1 MAIACQNFGIF
12 CLIIGCLLLCYCFN
26 KTLLDNG
33 KKLEEE
39 NGQKLNE
46 INVKIQHN
54 ENEEKIT
61 LSPKKKEDNVN
72 EIKLDKNE
80 DTYVE
85 IDEEEIKD
93 KFKEKSNNQFENNKK
108 SVIKI
113 ETSFNSQIN
122 SNNLNISSNNKINT
136 VKNSTIKSNYNNINS
151 LNLFESQN
159 NNIYQ
164 NYEPKALN
172 EDITNIEKAVRY
184 IIFIF

>member
-1 MAIACQNFGIF
+1 M
-12 CLIIGCLLLCYCFN
+12 
-26 KTLLDNG
+26 
-33 KKLEEE
+33 
-39 NGQKLNE
+39 
-46 INVKIQHN
+46 
-54 ENEEKIT
+54 
-61 LSPKKKEDNVN
+61 
-72 EIKLDKNE
+72 
-80 DTYVE
+80 
-85 IDEEEIKD
+85 
-93 KFKEKSNNQFENNKK
+93 EKSNNQFENNKK

-164 NYEPKALN
+164 NYEPKALKENKKESNKYRIRIRFNRNKKLTVDRYIQKKDSMDPFDDSFNEKIVKYQNYEPKALN

>member
-1 MAIACQNFGIF
+1 M
-12 CLIIGCLLLCYCFN
+12 
-26 KTLLDNG
+26 
-33 KKLEEE
+33 
-39 NGQKLNE
+39 
-46 INVKIQHN
+46 
-54 ENEEKIT
+54 
-61 LSPKKKEDNVN
+61 
-72 EIKLDKNE
+72 
-80 DTYVE
+80 
-85 IDEEEIKD
+85 
-93 KFKEKSNNQFENNKK
+93 EKSNNQFENNKK

-172 EDITNIEKAVRY
+172 EDITNITNIEKAVRY

>member
-1 MAIACQNFGIF
+1 M
-12 CLIIGCLLLCYCFN
+12 
-26 KTLLDNG
+26 
-33 KKLEEE
+33 
-39 NGQKLNE
+39 
-46 INVKIQHN
+46 
-54 ENEEKIT
+54 
-61 LSPKKKEDNVN
+61 
-72 EIKLDKNE
+72 
-80 DTYVE
+80 
-85 IDEEEIKD
+85 
-93 KFKEKSNNQFENNKK
+93 EKSNNQFENNTK

-122 SNNLNISSNNKINT
+122 SNNLNISSNNKINS

-164 NYEPKALN
+164 NYEPKAIN

>member
-1 MAIACQNFGIF
+1 M
-12 CLIIGCLLLCYCFN
+12 
-26 KTLLDNG
+26 
-33 KKLEEE
+33 
-39 NGQKLNE
+39 
-46 INVKIQHN
+46 
-54 ENEEKIT
+54 
-61 LSPKKKEDNVN
+61 
-72 EIKLDKNE
+72 
-80 DTYVE
+80 
-85 IDEEEIKD
+85 
-93 KFKEKSNNQFENNKK
+93 EKSNNQFENNKK

-122 SNNLNISSNNKINT
+122 SNNKINS